1 MIPRFKF
8 DKIYLLSVGVTMELI
23 LRNARFKDSLEL
35 FDIGID
41 DGKFISIK
49 KNISEKGDE
58 EIDLGGRFVSP
69 PLVEL
74 HVHLDAALTVGEPR
88 YNLGG
93 SLLEGIDIWS
103 ERKKIL
109 TKEDVKNRVRKALK
123 WELANGVTRVRTHV
137 DICDSTFNA
146 LDALIEIKEEFKEY
160 IDIQIVAFPQEG
172 IFSFPDGEELMRKA
186 MEKGAD
192 VVGGIPHYEW
202 TREDGVKD
210 VIFAVALG
218 KELGKMIDLHID
230 ETDDDHSRFIEV
242 LAAETIKNNY
252 EGKVTASHT
261 TAMHSYNNAYAF
273 KLLSWIKKANLNMV
287 TNPLDNSVLQARF
300 DAYPKRRGH
309 TRVKEMDEMGI
320 NVSIADDSIM
330 DPWYPLGLGDPLQAA
345 FVFVHYGQMSGYNE
359 MMRLI
364 EMITTN
370 PAKAFGATDYG
381 IKVGNTADLVVFDA
395 PTAIDAIRL
404 VAKRYLVIKNGKAIT
419 QTKPYETNIILN
431 GKKEQINF
439 IK

>member
-1 MIPRFKF
+1 M
-8 DKIYLLSVGVTMELI
+8 DLI
-23 LRNARFKDSLEL
+23 LRNARLYDNNHLV
-35 FDIGID
+35 DIGIN
-41 DGKFISIK
+41 DGKFSEIKNSIGA
-49 KNISEKGDE
+49 KGDE
-58 EIDLGGRFVSP
+58 EIDLQGRFVSP
-69 PLVEL
+69 PLVEI
-74 HVHLDAALTVGEPR
+74 HVHMDAALTVGEPR

-93 SLLEGIDIWS
+93 SLLEGIEIWS
-103 ERKKIL
+103 ERKKSL
-109 TKEDVKNRVRKALK
+109 TKEDVKARVRKALK
-123 WELANGVTRVRTHV
+123 WEIANGVTRVRTHV
-137 DICDSTFNA
+137 DVCDPSLSAFKA
-146 LDALIEIKEEFKEY
+146 ILDLKKEFKEY
-160 IDIQIVAFPQEG
+160 IDLQIVAFPQEG
-172 IFSFPDGEELMRKA
+172 IFSYPDGEELMRKA

-210 VIFAVALG
+210 TIFAVSLG

-230 ETDDDHSRFIEV
+230 ETDDDHSRFVEV

-252 EGKVTASHT
+252 HGKVTASHT

-273 KLLSWIKKANLNMV
+273 KLLGWIKRAELNMV

-300 DAYPKRRGH
+300 DTYPKRRGH
-309 TRVKEMDEMGI
+309 TRVKEMDAMGI
-320 NVSIADDSIM
+320 NVCIADDSIM

-370 PAKAFGATDYG
+370 SAKAFGANDYG

-404 VAKRYLVIKNGKAIT
+404 VARRYIVIKDGKVIA

-431 GKKEQINF
+431 GKEEKINF

>member
-1 MIPRFKF
+1 M
-8 DKIYLLSVGVTMELI
+8 DLI
-23 LRNARFKDSLEL
+23 LRNARLSDNNYLV
-35 FDIGID
+35 DIGING
-41 DGKFISIK
+41 GKFSEIK
-49 KNISEKGDE
+49 KSISAKGDE
-58 EIDLGGRFVSP
+58 EIDLQGRFVSP
-69 PLVEL
+69 PLVEI
-74 HVHLDAALTVGEPR
+74 HVHMDAALTVGEPR
-88 YNLGG
+88 FNLGG
-93 SLLEGIDIWS
+93 SLLEGIEIWA
-103 ERKKIL
+103 ERKKSL
-109 TKEDVKNRVRKALK
+109 TKEDVKSRVRKALK

-137 DICDSTFNA
+137 DVCDPSLNA
-146 LDALIEIKEEFKEY
+146 FKAILDLKEEFKDY
-160 IDIQIVAFPQEG
+160 IDLQIVAFPQEG
-172 IFSFPDGEELMRKA
+172 IFSYPDGEELMRKA

-210 VIFAVALG
+210 ATFAVSLG
-218 KELGKMIDLHID
+218 KEVGKMVDLHID
-230 ETDDDHSRFIEV
+230 ETDDDHSRFVEV

-252 EGKVTASHT
+252 QGKVTASHT

-273 KLLSWIKKANLNMV
+273 KLLGWIKRAELNMV

-300 DAYPKRRGH
+300 DTYPKRRGH
-309 TRVKEMDEMGI
+309 TRVKEMDSMGI
-320 NVSIADDSIM
+320 NVCVADDSIM

-381 IKVGNTADLVVFDA
+381 IKIGNPADLVVFDA
-395 PTAIDAIRL
+395 PTAIDTIRL
-404 VAKRYLVIKNGKAIT
+404 VARRYLVIKNGKVIVR
-419 QTKPYETNIILN
+419 TKPYETNILLK
-431 GKKEQINF
+431 GKEEKINF

>member
-1 MIPRFKF
+1 
-8 DKIYLLSVGVTMELI
+8 MELI
-23 LRNARFKDSLEL
+23 LRNARLNDNNYLV
-35 FDIGID
+35 DIGIC
-41 DGKFISIK
+41 DGKFCEIK
-49 KNISEKGDE
+49 KNIAQKGDE
-58 EIDLGGRFVSP
+58 EIDLKGRFVSP
-69 PLVEL
+69 PLVEI
-74 HVHLDAALTVGEPR
+74 HVHMDAALTVGEPR
-88 YNLGG
+88 YNIGG
-93 SLLEGIDIWS
+93 SLLEGIDIWA
-103 ERKKIL
+103 ERKKTL
-109 TKEDVKNRVRKALK
+109 TKEDVKTRVRKALK
-123 WELANGVTRVRTHV
+123 WEIANGVTRVRTHV
-137 DICDSTFNA
+137 DVCDPSLKALNA
-146 LDALIEIKEEFKEY
+146 LSEIKEEFKNY
-160 IDIQIVAFPQEG
+160 LDLQIVAFPQEG
-172 IFSFPDGEELMRKA
+172 IFSYPDGEELMRKA

-210 VIFAVALG
+210 VIFAVSLG
-218 KELGKMIDLHID
+218 KELGKMVDLHID
-230 ETDDDHSRFIEV
+230 ETDDDQSRFVEV

-252 EGKVTASHT
+252 QGKVTASHT

-273 KLLSWIKKANLNMV
+273 KLLGWIKKAELNMV

-300 DAYPKRRGH
+300 DTYPKRRGH
-309 TRVKEMDEMGI
+309 TRVKEMDAMGI

-370 PAKAFGATDYG
+370 PGKAFGAKDYG
-381 IKVGNTADLVVFDA
+381 IKVGNPADLVVFDA

-404 VAKRYLVIKNGKAIT
+404 VARRYLVIENGKAIA
-419 QTKPYETNIILN
+419 QTKPYETNIFMD
-431 GKKEQINF
+431 GKEEKIDF